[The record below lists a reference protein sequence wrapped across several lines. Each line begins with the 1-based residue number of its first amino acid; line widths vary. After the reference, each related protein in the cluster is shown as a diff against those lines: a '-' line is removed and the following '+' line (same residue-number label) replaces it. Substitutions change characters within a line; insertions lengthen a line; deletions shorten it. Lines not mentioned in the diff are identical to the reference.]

1 MVKLTKQEVDAIHN
15 IFTQFDKNKN
25 DSIDKKELSTLA
37 IALNDPLSPAE
48 LHDLFKTIDADN
60 SGYITWNEFITYWGN
75 N

>member
-1 MVKLTKQEVDAIHN
+1 MEKLTQQEVDAIHN

-25 DSIDKKELSTLA
+25 DSIDKKELSTLS

-48 LHDLFKTIDADN
+48 LSDLFKIIDTDN
-60 SGYITWNEFITYWGN
+60 SGYITWKEFITYWGN